1 MRSLNKMRFRNQI
14 DRHSVVSNVIEA
26 IKQALI
32 SKELIPGNFLPSETE
47 LTTQLGVGKSS
58 VREAIKMLQA
68 MGVVEVI
75 RGQGTVIRTSPG
87 SQFWDAV
94 SFQMIMAGGV
104 TKDLFQFRLMFEPAY
119 TIMAMNN
126 ATADD
131 IKEIS
136 ATIHR
141 LEEAIEN
148 KQPAA
153 QHDIDFHR
161 AVIKATHNQMAIAI
175 GNTLMDLIEPAL
187 RTSMKVLPEVALKDH
202 KAIFKGL
209 IEKDPVQIQNAI
221 MISSKSWE
229 SYLTFE
235 DKA

>member
-1 MRSLNKMRFRNQI
+1 
-14 DRHSVVSNVIEA
+14 
-26 IKQALI
+26 
-32 SKELIPGNFLPSETE
+32 
-47 LTTQLGVGKSS
+47 
-58 VREAIKMLQA
+58 
-68 MGVVEVI
+68 
-75 RGQGTVIRTSPG
+75 
-87 SQFWDAV
+87 
-94 SFQMIMAGGV
+94 
-104 TKDLFQFRLMFEPAY
+104 
-119 TIMAMNN
+119 MAMNN